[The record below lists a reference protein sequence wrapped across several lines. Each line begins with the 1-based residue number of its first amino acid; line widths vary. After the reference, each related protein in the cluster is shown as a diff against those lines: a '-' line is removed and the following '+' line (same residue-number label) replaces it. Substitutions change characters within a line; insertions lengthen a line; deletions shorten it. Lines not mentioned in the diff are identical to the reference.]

1 MVKIATIEGATLVR
15 DYLNSC
21 STRWNQ
27 WRLTNSDDSA
37 TLQNTKRELCEVKEI
52 TDACWNVISE
62 QKWFIFHYYKN
73 DKKAF
78 RRDIM
83 HNAKYCI
90 VINTS
95 HTKIAWLDFTT
106 LEYDEVDRWF
116 WIKAVEVVELGGNK

>member
-62 QKWFIFHYYKN
+62 QK
-73 DKKAF
+73 
-78 RRDIM
+78 
-83 HNAKYCI
+83 
-90 VINTS
+90 
-95 HTKIAWLDFTT
+95 
-106 LEYDEVDRWF
+106 
-116 WIKAVEVVELGGNK
+116 